1 MRVPSSGL
9 CVSQIFS
16 ILLCFFLLGSI
27 LLHNAENT
35 LLVGK
40 RSIKSGDE
48 GAPPAKKKHPEEDA
62 RPRGFDRGLQVSE
75 RGGGVVNILA
85 CHLSQGPTGI
95 FYIKNDITKTPFLES
110 HFSPSTEINTC
121 KSCPDPYRNRF

>member
-16 ILLCFFLLGSI
+16 ILLCFLLLGSI
-27 LLHNAENT
+27 LLQHAEY
-35 LLVGK
+35 VACREEKHQERRRG
-40 RSIKSGDE
+40 S
-48 GAPPAKKKHPEEDA
+48 PASQEEA
-62 RPRGFDRGLQVSE
+62 PRGGCSSSRLRQGSPGIRE
-75 RGGGVVNILA
+75 GGGVVNILA

-110 HFSPSTEINTC
+110 HFSPSTEINPC
-121 KSCPDPYRNRF
+121 KRCPDPYRNRF